1 MGLAGVAKGLLGRL
15 GDDSLRALVG
25 FGFQRTQR
33 LLKDAACDPR
43 AAQTARLL
51 DIVGRH
57 RDTVQGR
64 ALGLAGVR
72 SLDDLRAKVP
82 FSDWDSTAPLIER
95 MVAGKDNVLVPGHP
109 IYYATT
115 SGTTGRRK
123 LIPVTSEF
131 VAECRVANRVL
142 YRSML
147 LAMPGLIR
155 GKRLS
160 MRSPLT
166 EKLSDVAEA
175 GSITVA
181 LGGGV
186 DDDNLLDAVPT
197 AVFGVRDFA
206 LRYRLAL
213 RFALQERITVA
224 SAINPSTLHLY
235 ATTLAEASE
244 LLARGLDNGSFG
256 VDDSALDGG
265 LDDGVRQGLRA
276 RLRAAPDVAR
286 RLRESA
292 DRHGAPRMID
302 VFPELQGLVTWK
314 GGASSW
320 WLERLRTS
328 YGDLPILDYGYA
340 ASEGC
345 FGAPL
350 STDGADSVLLPHG
363 HLLELLPEG
372 ETDPTKTVFLDA
384 AEPGGRYEVIVTTS
398 AGLVRYRM
406 HDIVEITGR
415 FERAPLA
422 VFRHKAGTMCS
433 ITGEKLGEA
442 HVATALAA
450 IGFAGPGIVLSP
462 HYPEAGGAPGYRAV
476 VEAGTVADVDA
487 FAGALDRALQD
498 ANEEMQAKRVSHR
511 LAPLVIETV
520 PAGAFAAH
528 RRRRV
533 EQGAPDAH
541 VKTPLLS
548 VDGALVAALRGGR

>member
-15 GDDSLRALVG
+15 GDDSLRSLVG
-25 FGFQRTQR
+25 FGFSRTRAQ
-33 LLKDAACDPR
+33 LLTAARDPK
-43 AAQTARLL
+43 AAQTAKLL
-51 DIVGRH
+51 ELMGRQQ
-57 RDTVQGR
+57 DTVQGR

-72 SLDDLRAKVP
+72 TLDDLRAKVP
-82 FSDWDSTAPLIER
+82 FSDWDSTAPLVER
-95 MVAGKDNVLVPGHP
+95 MVAGEENVLVPGRP

-147 LAMPGLIR
+147 LAMPGIIR
-155 GKRLS
+155 GKRLG
-160 MRSPLT
+160 MRSPAT

-186 DDDNLLDAVPT
+186 EDDNLLDAVPT
-197 AVFGVRDFA
+197 AVFGMRDFG

-235 ATTLAEASE
+235 ASTLVDAADA
-244 LLARGLDNGSFG
+244 LARGLDDGGFG
-256 VDDSALDGG
+256 VDDDG
-265 LDDGVRQGLRA
+265 LDDVTRASLRP
-276 RLRAAPDVAR
+276 RLRKAPEAAR

-292 DRHGAPRMID
+292 ERHGAPRMID

-320 WLERLRTS
+320 WLERLRAS
-328 YGDLPILDYGYA
+328 FGEVPVLDYGYA

-350 STDGADSVLLPHG
+350 STEGAASMLLPHG
-363 HLLELLPEG
+363 HLVELLPEG
-372 ETDPTKTVFLDA
+372 ETDPTRTVFLDE

-406 HDIVEITGR
+406 HDIVEVTGR

-450 IGFAGPGIVLSP
+450 VGFTGAGIVLTPS
-462 HYPEAGGAPGYRAV
+462 YPEGGGTPGYRAL
-476 VEAGTVADVDA
+476 VEQGAVVDA
-487 FAGALDRALQD
+487 GAFARALDEALQD
-498 ANEEMQAKRVSHR
+498 ANEEMQAKRRSQR
-511 LAPLVIETV
+511 LAPLVVETV
-520 PAGAFAAH
+520 PAGAFAAW

-533 EQGAPDAH
+533 DQGAPDAH

-548 VDGALVAALRGGR
+548 VDGDFVGTLRWRP

>member
-1 MGLAGVAKGLLGRL
+1 
-15 GDDSLRALVG
+15 
-25 FGFQRTQR
+25 
-33 LLKDAACDPR
+33 
-43 AAQTARLL
+43 
-51 DIVGRH
+51 
-57 RDTVQGR
+57 
-64 ALGLAGVR
+64 
-72 SLDDLRAKVP
+72 VP
-82 FSDWDSTAPLIER
+82 FSDWDSTAPLVER
-95 MVAGKDNVLVPGHP
+95 MVAGEENVLVSGRP
-109 IYYATT
+109 IFYATT

-160 MRSPLT
+160 MRSPGT
-166 EKLSDVAEA
+166 EKLSDLAEA

-235 ATTLAEASE
+235 ATTLAETADA
-244 LLARGLDNGSFG
+244 LARGLDDGGFG
-256 VDDSALDGG
+256 LDDSALD
-265 LDDGVRQGLRA
+265 DVTRAALRG
-276 RLRAAPDVAR
+276 RLRPAPDAAR

-320 WLERLRTS
+320 WLERLKTS

-363 HLLELLPEG
+363 HLVELLPEG
-372 ETDPTKTVFLDA
+372 ETDPAKTVFLDE

-406 HDIVEITGR
+406 HDIVEVTGR
-415 FERAPLA
+415 FEKAPLA

-450 IGFAGPGIVLSP
+450 IGFAGPGIVLCP
-462 HYPEAGGAPGYRAV
+462 HYPEGGGTPGYRAV
-476 VEAGTVADVDA
+476 VEAGSVSDVAA
-487 FAGALDRALQD
+487 FASALDRALQD
-498 ANEEMQAKRVSHR
+498 ANEEMQAKRASHR
-511 LAPLVIETV
+511 LSPLIVETV

-533 EQGAPDAH
+533 EEGAPDAH

-548 VDGALVAALRGGR
+548 VDGALVAGLRGTP